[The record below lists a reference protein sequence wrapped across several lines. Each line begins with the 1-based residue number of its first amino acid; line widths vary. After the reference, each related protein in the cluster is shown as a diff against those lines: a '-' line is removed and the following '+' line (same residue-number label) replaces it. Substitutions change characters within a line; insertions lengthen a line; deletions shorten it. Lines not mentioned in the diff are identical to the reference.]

1 MEHVWQRYMA
11 ALNSFCAEQ
20 NASHLQYTGKLQDA
34 IENAEAW
41 LLLDAHMTLTNL
53 KTGAQAVHPIFRE
66 EIQRIME
73 PVFQQAY
80 AIKGT

>member
-1 MEHVWQRYMA
+1 MI

-20 NASHLQYTGKLQDA
+20 NASHLQSTGKVQQA
-34 IENAEAW
+34 IEHAEAQ
-41 LLLDAHMTLTNL
+41 LGLDAHKTLRRL
-53 KTGAQAVHPIFRE
+53 KLGAQHVHPIFRKA
-66 EIQRIME
+66 IQRIME